1 MSAKQTNIR
10 PGGVLD
16 DPIISSPQRDDS
28 SSQAQKL
35 RPFMRIVLDE
45 MVNDPDPV
53 APGSQGTV
61 VDGDEYQVIVDWDE
75 EVGRSLHLI
84 PGVDRY
90 HVIDPH
96 SPEELEKS
104 FINLGCVQDRVR
116 SKSREHVND
125 SRCPRCGKLFELRRG
140 AVSRR
145 ICVTG
150 ISICPEC
157 GQQEAIEDFV
167 LHSTEYGV
175 NVDFTVPRNG
185 NYTGYEAEVE
195 GDKEKLKIVI
205 LPISKWYIVKVW
217 TSGT

>member
-1 MSAKQTNIR
+1 MSGR
-10 PGGVLD
+10 GGVLD
-16 DPIISSPQRDDS
+16 DPIISSRAYHHRDGTTSIVSTVDDGRD
-28 SSQAQKL
+28 L

-90 HVIDPH
+90 HILDP
-96 SPEELEKS
+96 SDTGEMEQS
-104 FINLGCVQDRVR
+104 WMNLAAIQ
-116 SKSREHVND
+116 SKLTGDLD
-125 SRCPRCGKLFELRRG
+125 SRCPRCGKLFDCKRG
-140 AVSRR
+140 AISRR
-145 ICVTG
+145 VTCCN

-167 LHSTEYGV
+167 MNAHSLGIEDV
-175 NVDFTVPRNG
+175 NVTVPRNG
-185 NYTGYEAEVE
+185 NHTGYEAEVE